1 MRGAQGLP
9 RLERAAINAW
19 LIRLFDQLDEQNLA
33 WIAPLQRACE
43 QTLGEV
49 LVDLTPSYT
58 SLLVEF
64 DPRRAAP
71 EQVHQQLS
79 QLLSQ
84 LQPDDAEQVQREHQL
99 PVWYDP
105 SVGPDLLALEERLGQ
120 SWTDI
125 VALHA
130 GHPYRVFALGFAPG
144 FAFMGSVPLALRQ
157 PRLRTPRKRVA
168 AGSVAIAEQQTAIYP
183 RETPGGWHLLGR
195 TPSCLFD
202 LHRQPPSLFQV
213 GDRVVIEPIDRATF
227 LRLGGNISAQE
238 V

>member
-1 MRGAQGLP
+1 MSGAMRLP

-43 QTLGEV
+43 QTLGEA

-64 DPRRAAP
+64 DPHQASP
-71 EQVHQQLS
+71 QQVHQQLS

-84 LQPDDAEQVQREHQL
+84 LEPDAAEQVQREHHL

-105 SVGPDLLALEERLGQ
+105 SVGPDLLMLEERLGQ
-120 SWTDI
+120 SWSDI
-125 VALHA
+125 AALHA
-130 GHPYRVFALGFAPG
+130 RHPYRVFALGFAPG

-157 PRLRTPRKRVA
+157 PRLRTPRQRVA

-213 GDRVVIEPIDRATF
+213 GDKVVIEPIDRATF